1 MVEECLVIK
10 FIFIGETL
18 EEFIEENIANKLDE

>member
-1 MVEECLVIK
+1 MEEECMIIK
-10 FIFIGETL
+10 FNFIEETL